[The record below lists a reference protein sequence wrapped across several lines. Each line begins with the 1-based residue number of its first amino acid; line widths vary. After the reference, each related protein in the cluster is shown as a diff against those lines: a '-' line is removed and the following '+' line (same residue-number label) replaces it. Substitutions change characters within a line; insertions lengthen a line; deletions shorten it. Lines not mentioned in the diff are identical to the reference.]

1 MGIVV
6 FLNAVCE
13 HACNFA
19 QTRSSDKYA
28 SLFLPKSLYTLVCS
42 TSSCCLILPPHCL
55 IFVINCLSNY
65 LLICNSDP
73 PTSQPFH
80 HMQLPCPACSSY
92 IFQLFRPKKNGHSR
106 CRDNHC
112 TGTFRSTTCDVSMIS
127 YAFKKTLPKFLV
139 VSKKKNL
146 ISYC

>member
-1 MGIVV
+1 MEIVV

-19 QTRSSDKYA
+19 WTRSSDKSA
-28 SLFLPKSLYTLVCS
+28 LLFLPKSLYTLVCS

-55 IFVINCLSNY
+55 IFAINAFQTTCLY
-65 LLICNSDP
+65 ATVT

-80 HMQLPCPACSSY
+80 HVLLPCPACSRC
-92 IFQLFRPKKNGHSR
+92 IFQLFRPKKNGCSS
-106 CRDNHC
+106 CCNNHRA
-112 TGTFRSTTCDVSMIS
+112 GTFRSTTCDVSMIS